1 MKNSLETVGI
11 PRECKTGEKRV
22 GLTPEGVRHLTRK
35 GVRVLVES
43 GAGELAGF
51 SDSSYERAGALIVST
66 PHRLWK
72 GATLIKK
79 VKEPQP
85 EEYIFFHPKHT
96 LFTFLHLA
104 SQENCDLVRHL
115 MSSGITALGY
125 ETVEKDGEAVILT
138 PMSEIA
144 GTLAAYFG
152 GILKH
157 LIEIKDGEIYYHSW
171 YPKVLKRAIQGYPE
185 PIHGSN
191 PGNVLVLGGG
201 HAGEKAAEMSA
212 LMGGKVTVTELFREK
227 RDALVEKFMKKK
239 LWINV
244 VSPEENHLAALE
256 DADVVIGAVH
266 VHGKRA
272 PVIVTEAMLR
282 EASAKKRK
290 VVLDVAVDQG
300 GNIFGT
306 RGTSFD
312 NPLYADSFGNIRFS
326 VTNIPSL
333 AGRVASL
340 ELEKVTLDYT
350 LALAEDIETAFKK
363 FPELEK
369 GLNIQRGRLVHEAV
383 ASAHRIGTGGGAK
396 G

>member
-1 MKNSLETVGI
+1 MEIVGI
-11 PRECKTGEKRV
+11 PREYKTGEKRV
-22 GLTPEGVRHLTRK
+22 GLTPEGVRQLTRR
-35 GVRVLVES
+35 GIRVLVEA
-43 GAGELAGF
+43 GAGALSGF
-51 SDSSYERAGALIVST
+51 PDSGYERAGALIVST

-79 VKEPQP
+79 VKEPEPQ
-85 EEYIFFHPKHT
+85 EFAFFHPKHT

-104 SQENCDLVRHL
+104 SQENCDLVRQL
-115 MSSGITALGY
+115 MSSGLTALAY
-125 ETVEKDGEAVILT
+125 ETVEKDGEALILT

-144 GTLAAYFG
+144 GILAAYFG
-152 GILKH
+152 GIVKH
-157 LIEIKDGEIYYHSW
+157 LIEVKDGEIYYHSW
-171 YPKVLKRAIQGYPE
+171 YPKVLERAIQGYPE

-212 LMGGKVTVTELFREK
+212 LMGGKVTVIELSKEK
-227 RDALVEKFMKKK
+227 REILVAGFMKKK

-244 VSPEENHLAALE
+244 ISPDEAWLPVLQ
-256 DADVVIGAVH
+256 DSDVVIGAVH

-282 EASAKKRK
+282 EASTKKRR
-290 VVLDVAVDQG
+290 VVIDVAVDQG
-300 GNIFGT
+300 GNISGT
-306 RGTSFD
+306 RGTTLD
-312 NPLYADSFGNIRFS
+312 NPLYADNFGNIRFG

-333 AGRVASL
+333 AGHAASL

-350 LALAEDIETAFKK
+350 LALAEDMQSAFKK

-383 ASAHRIGTGGGAK
+383 ASAYRIGIGGGLK